1 MPRAKT
7 SVSERFSPISSAPD
21 PAVRELMA
29 VREIAHAFLTADR
42 PEEVYQF
49 ALERVSPIAEATF
62 ASIYVIDGASELMH
76 LAAAYNWPD
85 RYRDWLG
92 EMRVRIGWGPSG
104 EAASERR
111 VIEIPDVFA
120 DSSLED
126 WQEIATELGFR
137 SMVAL
142 PLQTASRVLGTAA
155 FYFSTPGVRSRETR
169 NLLRIVADQLAAAA
183 EKAVLIDELRR
194 ANAALVD
201 ANEEQERQ
209 YLALVEARRLKDEFL
224 SNISHELR
232 TPLTSVLGY
241 ISIMQE
247 EMSGPLT
254 ERQRGELAQAK
265 RSGERLLELIEDLLE
280 LTSLRH
286 GAAEILVESFD
297 PRDALRV
304 SLETVGAAPPG
315 VELRVKAP
323 PSPVPSMRS
332 DRRKITKILV
342 ALLGNAFKF
351 TPTGSVTASLQIG
364 DGRVIYRV
372 QDTGIGIPASA
383 RDAIFDEFR
392 QLDGTATRRYSG
404 SGLGLTLARK
414 LAQVLGGDIALESV
428 EGSGSTF
435 SVELP
440 LECTAVRRLDS
451 STQT

>member
-1 MPRAKT
+1 
-7 SVSERFSPISSAPD
+7 
-21 PAVRELMA
+21 MA

-42 PEEVYQF
+42 PEEVYRF
-49 ALERVSPIAEATF
+49 ALERVSPLAEATF

-76 LAAAYNWPD
+76 LAAAYNWPE
-85 RYRDWLG
+85 RYREWLG
-92 EMRVRIGWGPSG
+92 DMRVRVGWGPSG
-104 EAASERR
+104 EAVSERR
-111 VIEIPDVFA
+111 VIEVPDVFA
-120 DSSLED
+120 DPLLED

-137 SMVAL
+137 SLVAL
-142 PLQTASRVLGTAA
+142 PLQSGSRVLGTAT
-155 FYFSTPGVRSRETR
+155 FYFSTAGARTRETR
-169 NLLRIVADQLAAAA
+169 SLLRIVADQLAAAA
-183 EKAVLIDELRR
+183 EKADLIDELRR

-209 YLALVEARRLKDEFL
+209 YLAILETRRLKDEFL

-241 ISIMQE
+241 IAIMQE

-254 ERQRGELAQAK
+254 DKQRGELAHAK

-286 GAAEILVESFD
+286 GAAEVVVESFD

-304 SLETVGAAPPG
+304 ALETVGSAPTG

-323 PSPVPSMRS
+323 ASPVPTMRS

-342 ALLGNAFKF
+342 SLLGNAFKF
-351 TPTGSVTASLQIG
+351 TPRGSVTASVQIG
-364 DGRVIYRV
+364 DGTVQYRV
-372 QDTGIGIPASA
+372 QDSGIGIPPAA
-383 RDAIFDEFR
+383 REAVFDEFR
-392 QLDGTATRRYSG
+392 QLDGTATRRYAG

-414 LAQVLGGDIALESV
+414 LAQVLGGEITLESV

-440 LECTAVRRLDS
+440 LEYAAQS
-451 STQT
+451 SSGSSLQT

>member
-7 SVSERFSPISSAPD
+7 SVSERFSPPSSTPD

-49 ALERVSPIAEATF
+49 ALERVSPIADATF
-62 ASIYVIDGASELMH
+62 ASIYVINGASELMR

-92 EMRVRIGWGPSG
+92 EMRVRVGWGPSG

-120 DSSLED
+120 DATLED

-142 PLQTASRVLGTAA
+142 PLQTPTRVLGAAA
-155 FYFSTPGVRSRETR
+155 FYFSTPGARSRETR

-194 ANAALVD
+194 ANAAFVD

-254 ERQRGELAQAK
+254 DRQRGELAQAK

-297 PRDALRV
+297 PRDTLRV
-304 SLETVGAAPPG
+304 ALETVGAAPG
-315 VELRVKAP
+315 AVELRVKVP
-323 PSPVPSMRS
+323 PPPVPSMRS

-342 ALLGNAFKF
+342 ALLSNAFKF
-351 TPTGSVTASLQIG
+351 TPAGSITASIQIR
-364 DGRVIYRV
+364 DGRAIYRV

-383 RDAIFDEFR
+383 RSAVFDEFR
-392 QLDGTATRRYSG
+392 QLDGTATRRYAG

-414 LAQVLGGDIALESV
+414 LAQVLGGDIALESI

-435 SVELP
+435 TVELP
-440 LECTAVRRLDS
+440 LEYVMRVSDS
-451 STQT
+451 SQPT

>member
-1 MPRAKT
+1 
-7 SVSERFSPISSAPD
+7 
-21 PAVRELMA
+21 MA

-42 PEEVYQF
+42 PEEVYRF
-49 ALERVSPIAEATF
+49 ALERVSPLAEATF

-76 LAAAYNWPD
+76 LAAAYNWPE
-85 RYRDWLG
+85 RYREWLG
-92 EMRVRIGWGPSG
+92 DMRVRVGYGPSG

-111 VIEIPDVFA
+111 VIEVPDVFA
-120 DSSLED
+120 DPSLED

-137 SMVAL
+137 SLVAL
-142 PLQTASRVLGTAA
+142 PLQSGSRVLGAA
-155 FYFSTPGVRSRETR
+155 TFYFSTAGARTRETR
-169 NLLRIVADQLAAAA
+169 SLLRIVADQLAAAA
-183 EKAVLIDELRR
+183 EKAALIDELRR

-209 YLALVEARRLKDEFL
+209 YLAILEARRLKDEFL

-241 ISIMQE
+241 IAIMQE

-254 ERQRGELAQAK
+254 DKQRGELAHAK

-286 GAAEILVESFD
+286 GAAEVVVESFD

-304 SLETVGAAPPG
+304 ALETVGSAPSG
-315 VELRVKAP
+315 LELRVKAP
-323 PSPVPSMRS
+323 ASPVPTMRS

-342 ALLGNAFKF
+342 SLLGNAFKF
-351 TPTGSVTASLQIG
+351 TPTGSVTASVQIG
-364 DGRVIYRV
+364 DGSVLYRV
-372 QDTGIGIPASA
+372 QDSGIGIPPTA
-383 RDAIFDEFR
+383 REAVFDEFR
-392 QLDGTATRRYSG
+392 QLDGTATRRYAG

-414 LAQVLGGDIALESV
+414 LAQVLGGDITLESV

-440 LECTAVRRLDS
+440 LEYAAQSTPGS
-451 STQT
+451 SLQS

>member
-1 MPRAKT
+1 MRTIPG
-7 SVSERFSPISSAPD
+7 PPD
-21 PAVRELMA
+21 PALRELMA

-42 PEEVYQF
+42 PQDVYQF

-76 LAAAYNWPD
+76 LAAAYNWPE

-92 EMRVRIGWGPSG
+92 EMRVRVGWGPSG

-111 VIEIPDVFA
+111 AIEVPDVFA
-120 DSSLED
+120 DPTLED
-126 WQEIATELGFR
+126 WQEIANELGFR
-137 SMVAL
+137 SMVAI
-142 PLQTASRVLGTAA
+142 PLCSGSRVLGTAA
-155 FYFSTPGVRSRETR
+155 FYFSTPGARSRETR

-194 ANAALVD
+194 TNAALVE

-209 YLALVEARRLKDEFL
+209 FLALIEARRLKDEFL

-241 ISIMQE
+241 IAIMQE

-254 ERQRGELAQAK
+254 ERQRGELANAK

-286 GAAEILVESFD
+286 GAAEIQVEPFD

-304 SLETVGAAPPG
+304 ALETVGAAPPG

-323 PSPVPSMRS
+323 PSPVPMMRS
-332 DRRKITKILV
+332 DRRKITKILI

-351 TPTGSVTASLQIG
+351 TPTGSVTASVHIG
-364 DGRVIYRV
+364 EGHVVYRV
-372 QDTGIGIPASA
+372 QDTGIGIPAAA

-392 QLDGTATRRYSG
+392 QLDGTATRRYAG
-404 SGLGLTLARK
+404 SGLGLTLARR
-414 LAQVLGGDIALESV
+414 LAQVIGGDIALESM
-428 EGSGSTF
+428 EGAGSTF

-440 LECTAVRRLDS
+440 LEYAVPPTSQLQ
-451 STQT
+451 QT

>member
-1 MPRAKT
+1 MPA
-7 SVSERFSPISSAPD
+7 PSAVD

-49 ALERVSPIAEATF
+49 ALERVSPIADATF
-62 ASIYVIDGASELMH
+62 ASIYVIDGASELMR

-85 RYRDWLG
+85 RYREWLG

-111 VIEIPDVFA
+111 VIEIPDVFSDA
-120 DSSLED
+120 SLED

-142 PLQTASRVLGTAA
+142 PLQTPTRVLGTAA
-155 FYFSTPGVRSRETR
+155 FYFSTPGGRSRETR

-183 EKAVLIDELRR
+183 EKAVLIDQLRR
-194 ANAALVD
+194 TNAALVD

-209 YLALVEARRLKDEFL
+209 YLALVDARRLKDEFL
-224 SNISHELR
+224 SNVSHELR
-232 TPLTSVLGY
+232 TPLTSILGY

-254 ERQRGELAQAK
+254 ERQRGELAHAK

-304 SLETVGAAPPG
+304 ALETVGTAPAN

-351 TPTGSVTASLQIG
+351 TPTGSITASVRID

-372 QDTGIGIPASA
+372 LDTGIGIPASA
-383 RDAIFDEFR
+383 RDAVFDEFR
-392 QLDGTATRRYSG
+392 QLDGGATRRYSG

-414 LAQVLGGDIALESV
+414 LAQALGGDIALESV

-435 SVELP
+435 TVELP
-440 LECTAVRRLDS
+440 LEYVMRSTDVPVRE
-451 STQT
+451 T

>member
-1 MPRAKT
+1 
-7 SVSERFSPISSAPD
+7 
-21 PAVRELMA
+21 MA

-49 ALERVSPIAEATF
+49 ALERVSPLAEATF
-62 ASIYVIDGASELMH
+62 ASIYVVDGASELMH
-76 LAAAYNWPD
+76 LAAAYNWPE
-85 RYRDWLG
+85 RYREWLG
-92 EMRVRIGWGPSG
+92 DMRVRVGWGPSG

-111 VIEIPDVFA
+111 VIEVPDVFA
-120 DSSLED
+120 DPSLED

-137 SMVAL
+137 SLVAL
-142 PLQTASRVLGTAA
+142 PLQSGSRVLGTAA
-155 FYFSTPGVRSRETR
+155 FYFSTPGPRSRETR
-169 NLLRIVADQLAAAA
+169 SLLRIVADQLAAAA
-183 EKAVLIDELRR
+183 EKAALIEELRR
-194 ANAALVD
+194 TNAALVD

-209 YLALVEARRLKDEFL
+209 YLAILEARRLKDEFL

-241 ISIMQE
+241 IAIMQE

-254 ERQRGELAQAK
+254 DKQRGELAQAK

-286 GAAEILVESFD
+286 GAAELVVESFD

-304 SLETVGAAPPG
+304 ALETVGTAPSG

-323 PSPVPSMRS
+323 ASPVPVMRS

-342 ALLGNAFKF
+342 SLLGNAFKF
-351 TPTGSVTASLQIG
+351 TQAGSVTASVQIEN
-364 DGRVIYRV
+364 GRVLYRV
-372 QDTGIGIPASA
+372 QDTGIGIPPGA
-383 RDAIFDEFR
+383 RQAVFDEFR

-414 LAQVLGGDIALESV
+414 LAQVLGGDIVLESV
-428 EGSGSTF
+428 EGSGSIF

-440 LECTAVRRLDS
+440 LEYAAPS
-451 STQT
+451 SSGGSTQT